1 METNRSPRD
10 TSCKLCEEGF
20 KLPENED
27 EGNLPRILTC
37 GHIYCT
43 NCLLSIQS
51 DNVIRCPDCQVES
64 TLPADGVLGLQEE
77 SSIIGVIYTAKIMFS
92 FTLLKLS
99 LKHKIRYVVVV
110 FFLQQCSAKHLDQP
124 LIQAGDAEKK
134 ADTKVDEAL
143 AEAAENLCKLIIA
156 HEALT
161 DGLTEQLKA
170 EKARLEME
178 INQAADKALCTI
190 QKWKTVQ
197 INEQTELETKFFTSQ
212 PMLSHIQERIKSL
225 KKAMEMARELRR
237 VPFLEQYCVLDK
249 LLETLRAPVESFD
262 LKCISLGSRMSC
274 VFQEENLDHGL
285 ALSLKM
291 DPMNPKLS
299 HESPS
304 KEMQLD
310 GCNRKSLRDCAVEG
324 GYGGA
329 MLPNR
334 QEQNQENPRSRS
346 TTPSPKP
353 SDTTNL
359 SRQSSS
365 SDLRSPDV
373 IVEEVLEEAINS
385 ALYLLCIIFAVNP
398 PSGPDMSKKRRYQS
412 KKRKYQSLKNQ
423 HDSKCVVVV
432 SHIVSPA
439 HFYVRHVADRLE
451 SEILSRKIHHLCS
464 GSGCSFAP
472 GDSIETQSLI
482 FVLSYK
488 KQWCRSKVI
497 EIFQKGCTERV
508 KICPVTQLAMVYVF
522 SLDFGFCRKVT
533 IQSEDETPEGTLK
546 VVNEKLRKIC
556 EDVKLELSGFV
567 PQAIRCS
574 LKDLVPYDLSKGW
587 DNKALVAFR
596 AVTGSAALEMQPL
609 GRDRDALLVDLKKI
623 PMDQYSDI
631 PISIRE
637 HLVFNEVA
645 RFYYPVISDRRA
657 LRYYPPVY
665 PKVNTELSAVVCH
678 INNPGDFYVQAV
690 DSMESLLL
698 SARLQDCYNAP
709 DVFEDEELKVY
720 CPEIGQPCVA
730 RFEENLWYRAQVIGC
745 PRASKVEVL
754 YVDFGNKKIIPV
766 SDLRKIKEEFFML
779 PAMATPCCLADVIP
793 LDGKTWSEA
802 CTSRF
807 IALTYQKLVLIFV
820 TEKVYR
826 STPIVVQ
833 VFENDEAR
841 ANIAEVLVQEELAC
855 WIDKKKN
862 KKDGLREDDAVVWD
876 PVLELSST
884 KPSDGR
890 KQNEELLN
898 LQIHQRS
905 PDQLKDLA
913 VRISHVC
920 SPSSFHV
927 RFTQYDTQLQR
938 WAADMFCAAFINE
951 VWERGQICAD
961 VTSTDTAEVRL
972 CDHGNT
978 EKLHVSNLRPLPSS
992 LIGSMALECCLD
1004 DIRPAGGQS
1013 GWTATAVDLFSLY
1026 VKGAV
1031 AVITIKELTE
1041 ERPVP
1046 VTLFCSNK
1054 VGQYVSMSDFLVR
1067 EGLALWKRKPRFVDA
1082 VIQKPEESD
1091 VNSPTTDTQPD
1102 EKESSTSLRMLP
1114 KASLQGT
1121 STPPKPS
1128 PRFLMTPA
1136 KVKTSL
1142 YNAPKLPCRG
1152 HVQMTVTAVGDDGL
1166 IYARTEEL
1174 ECQLQQLC
1182 ERIQQTW
1189 QTLPKPKPY
1198 TWKSVLG
1205 CAVFGS
1211 DMLWYRGQI
1220 LSVLGGNV
1228 EVQYV
1233 DHGFVENIPMA
1244 HVYPVLLCADVPQL
1258 CIPCQLHAINPLGG
1272 RWQEYAVAF
1281 MRELLQNRFVDVQIL
1296 DVPSDPQ
1303 RASHRADLSR
1313 RPESQ

>member
-1 METNRSPRD
+1 
-10 TSCKLCEEGF
+10 
-20 KLPENED
+20 
-27 EGNLPRILTC
+27 
-37 GHIYCT
+37 
-43 NCLLSIQS
+43 
-51 DNVIRCPDCQVES
+51 
-64 TLPADGVLGLQEE
+64 LPADGVLGLQEE
-77 SSIIGVIYTAKIMFS
+77 SSIIGVIYT
-92 FTLLKLS
+92 
-99 LKHKIRYVVVV
+99 
-110 FFLQQCSAKHLDQP
+110 
-124 LIQAGDAEKK
+124 
-134 ADTKVDEAL
+134 
-143 AEAAENLCKLIIA
+143 
-156 HEALT
+156 ALT

-262 LKCISLGSRMSC
+262 LKCISLGSRMRF
-274 VFQEENLDHGL
+274 VF
-285 ALSLKM
+285 
-291 DPMNPKLS
+291 
-299 HESPS
+299 
-304 KEMQLD
+304 
-310 GCNRKSLRDCAVEG
+310 
-324 GYGGA
+324 
-329 MLPNR
+329 LP
-334 QEQNQENPRSRS
+334 
-346 TTPSPKP
+346 
-353 SDTTNL
+353 
-359 SRQSSS
+359 
-365 SDLRSPDV
+365 
-373 IVEEVLEEAINS
+373 
-385 ALYLLCIIFAVNP
+385 LLCLLCFV
-398 PSGPDMSKKRRYQS
+398 
-412 KKRKYQSLKNQ
+412 
-423 HDSKCVVVV
+423 DSKCVVVV

-451 SEILSRKIHHLCS
+451 SEILSRKIHNLCS

-709 DVFEDEELKVY
+709 DVLEDEELKVY

-820 TEKVYR
+820 TVYR

-855 WIDKKKN
+855 C
-862 KKDGLREDDAVVWD
+862 
-876 PVLELSST
+876 
-884 KPSDGR
+884 KPLIYDL
-890 KQNEELLN
+890 ELLN

-938 WAADMFCAAFINE
+938 IGEKVKSECELSEPQEVAWKADMFCAAFINE

-961 VTSTDTAEVRL
+961 VTSTDIAEVRL

-1046 VTLFCSNK
+1046 ITLFCSNK

-1067 EGLALWKRKPRFVDA
+1067 EGLALWKRKPRDA

-1121 STPPKPS
+1121 PTPPKPS

-1136 KVKTSL
+1136 KVIAHTSL
-1142 YNAPKLPCRG
+1142 YNAPELPCRG

-1166 IYARTEEL
+1166 IYARTEDL

-1281 MRELLQNRFVDVQIL
+1281 MRELLQNRFVD
-1296 DVPSDPQ
+1296 DVPSDPRGPLTVQ
-1303 RASHRADLSR
+1303 IFLDGLNLNDILCHHSHGSVDPAVLTLFNAIFFPFLCVCIQGLVETLEPMLGPFVSPNPPQEGEHFKVKVKHLHTPNELFLWPLEGPLDSKVEGETLQEALARINANISALPHLTCFNRGYPCLAEYRDGKYYRAKLLQITSLEPVTLLSLKTSCAQSLIAASTSAHPTSKSR
-1313 RPESQ
+1313 RIFTLT